1 MNESRASTATPQRSG
16 QVRPAALRRALGV
29 AVTLGLASGCSYQNP
44 LSDAGKAFRSGSAS
58 WGTYALAQTY
68 AATLRESRQD
78 CFISLFDV
86 DVIAGKA
93 YEVVDPTTRS
103 ETLRLIDSIYQDQR
117 RQLATTYPGAVV
129 FQTDSGQ
136 EQVVIPPVHRAF
148 RSPLEECPNRPAQ
161 VGRTILEGDVE
172 GTLRIEF
179 PYRGKVLEMRARLS
193 ERGGRVTSIPVLREV
208 QGTVFE
214 APAPPP
220 PAPPP
225 PPVTAP
231 VSPQTSI
238 EGQPLQ

>member
-1 MNESRASTATPQRSG
+1 MNRTRPSFPTLPGGSRPRLAT
-16 QVRPAALRRALGV
+16 LRHAVGV
-29 AVTLGLASGCSYQNP
+29 AVAFGLAAGCSYQNP
-44 LSDAGKAFRSGSAS
+44 LSEAGKAFRSGSAS
-58 WGTYALAQTY
+58 WGTYSLAQTY

-78 CFISLFDV
+78 CFMSLFDV

-103 ETLRLIDSIYQDQR
+103 ETLKLIDSIYQDQR

-161 VGRTILEGDVE
+161 VGRTILEGEVE
-172 GTLRIEF
+172 GTLRIDF

-214 APAPPP
+214 APEPP
-220 PAPPP
+220 PPP